1 MRVNL
6 PVYDV
11 ETRLRDDQYLISRT
25 DTKGRIVYA
34 NPAFVEVSGFER
46 DELIGKAHNIVRHP
60 DMPPEA
66 YEDLWNTLQAG
77 RSWLGVVK
85 NRRKDGGYYWVL
97 ANATPIFENGEVVA
111 YSSVRVRPT
120 DEQIADAE
128 DLYEELR
135 EGRARGWRIKEG
147 RPVATGW
154 RRALRSLNYPFRSG
168 LRGRILRTA
177 LLSSGLFGGLAAWVI
192 QGQWA
197 GLSQM
202 QAGLAIGGASLG
214 VLAIWAALWRL
225 ARGVIVPMRDAADM
239 ARQVAAGNLT
249 CQFFADTRDEV
260 GDLAFSLDVMRKS
273 LIGIAGDVY
282 RGIEGTTRAAAG
294 IAQGNQQLSARTDDQ
309 SASLQN
315 TASSMQE
322 LTSTV
327 RQNADYARQA
337 NELAASSMNVAR
349 RGGDAV
355 GKVVDT
361 MHGISDASR
370 RIADIV
376 TIIEGI
382 AFQTNILALNAAV
395 EAARAGESGKGF
407 AVVAGEVRSLAQKS
421 AQAAREIK
429 DLIEDSVQRVTEG
442 SSQAE
447 QAGATMQ
454 DIVDAVR
461 RVTDIIGEISVASQQ
476 QASGIEQVEQAVAE
490 MDAMTE
496 QNSGLVQQLGTTV
509 QMLGGQ
515 SAALRETIQV
525 FRLAQEDYQP
535 RLGMRRQE
543 ALAEE

>member
-6 PVYDV
+6 PIYDV
-11 ETRLRDDQYLISRT
+11 ETRLREDQYLISRT

-46 DELIGKAHNIVRHP
+46 EELMGKAHNIVRHP
-60 DMPPEA
+60 DMPAEA
-66 YEDLWNTLQAG
+66 YEDLWRTLQAG

-97 ANATPIFENGEVVA
+97 ANATPIYEDGEVVA

-128 DLYEELR
+128 AHYEELR
-135 EGRARGWRIKEG
+135 QGRARGWRIKG
-147 RPVATGW
+147 GQIVPTGW
-154 RRALRSLNYPFRSG
+154 RGLLSRLSQPLRRGAGPQMLRA
-168 LRGRILRTA
+168 A
-177 LLSSGLFGGLAAWVI
+177 LLSSVLFGGLAAWLLESR
-192 QGQWA
+192 WA
-197 GLSQM
+197 DLDRL
-202 QAGLAIGGASLG
+202 QAGLGVAGILAGVGLIGLAQWRVWRN
-214 VLAIWAALWRL
+214 VLRPLRE
-225 ARGVIVPMRDAADM
+225 AADM

-249 CQFFADTRDEV
+249 SQVFADTKDEV
-260 GDLAFSLDVMRKS
+260 GNLAFSLDVMRKS
-273 LIGIAGDVY
+273 LIGIARDVY
-282 RGIEGTTRAAAG
+282 AG
-294 IAQGNQQLSARTDDQ
+294 IAGTTHAAMGISQGNQELALRTSDQ

-315 TASSMQE
+315 TAASMQQ

-327 RQNADYARQA
+327 RQNADHARQA
-337 NELAASSMNVAR
+337 NDLAASSMDVAR
-349 RGGDAV
+349 RGGEAV
-355 GKVVDT
+355 DQVVHT
-361 MHGISDASR
+361 MHGISDSSR

-429 DLIEDSVQRVTEG
+429 DLISESVDRVTEG

-447 QAGATMQ
+447 QAGATMH
-454 DIVDAVR
+454 DIVAAVR

-476 QASGIEQVEQAVAE
+476 QASGIEQMEQAVAE
-490 MDAMTE
+490 MDGMTE
-496 QNSGLVQQLGTTV
+496 KNSGLVQQLGTAV
-509 QMLGGQ
+509 SQLGGQ
-515 SAALRETIQV
+515 SVALRETIQV
-525 FRLAQEDYQP
+525 FRLTRESVDK
-535 RLGMRRQE
+535 RLSQR
-543 ALAEE
+543 AEELA